1 MSYNIETTE
10 LYVCTYDYSSINIP
24 NSYIIMSK
32 KEIQS
37 EILDRWGKAMILPSK
52 IEKLNIIK
60 GKKVSYKEF
69 VPKRYRTKEVI
80 NPENPSSVDDDTV
93 ETLEDLIAT
102 VINKAVDDA
111 LQQREAKTLK
121 ITNGIKI
128 PGLF

>member
-80 NPENPSSVDDDTV
+80 NPKYRNDNVWNE
-93 ETLEDLIAT
+93 IW
-102 VINKAVDDA
+102 
-111 LQQREAKTLK
+111 
-121 ITNGIKI
+121 NGDK
-128 PGLF
+128 